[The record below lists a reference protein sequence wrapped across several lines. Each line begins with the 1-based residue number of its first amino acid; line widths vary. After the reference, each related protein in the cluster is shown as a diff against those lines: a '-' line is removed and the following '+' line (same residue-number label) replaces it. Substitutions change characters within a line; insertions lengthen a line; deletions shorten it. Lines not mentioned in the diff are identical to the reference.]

1 MTRRRDLHSGEA
13 GGASLEV
20 VLVTPMLILLITLV
34 VQFALW
40 SHGTNVALAA
50 AQEGAQ
56 LASLQGA
63 NATVGEA
70 AARDFLAQS
79 ASRLILEP
87 VVAASRTAESA
98 TVTVQGRI
106 AGAVPGM
113 NLTVRESSIAPV
125 ERYRAGG

>member
-1 MTRRRDLHSGEA
+1 MTRGGCPHSAEA
-13 GGASLEV
+13 GGVSLEV

-70 AARDFLAQS
+70 AARDFLSQN
-79 ASRLILEP
+79 ASRLIRDP
-87 VVAASRTAESA
+87 VVSSAHTAESA
-98 TVTVQGRI
+98 TVSVQGRV
-106 AGAVPGM
+106 AGVVPGL
-113 NLTVRESSIAPV
+113 NLTVRGSSVAPV
-125 ERYRAGG
+125 ERFREDV